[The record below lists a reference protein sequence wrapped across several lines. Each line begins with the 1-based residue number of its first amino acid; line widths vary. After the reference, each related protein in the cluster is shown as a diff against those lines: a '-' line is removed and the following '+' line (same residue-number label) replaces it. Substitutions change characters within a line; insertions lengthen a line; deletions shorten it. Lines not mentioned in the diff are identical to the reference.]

1 MTDLGTL
8 GGTYSIAVTINDL
21 GQVVG
26 VSYTAS
32 HDLHAFLWHSG
43 TMTDLGTLGGTI
55 GQPVAMNNRGQVV
68 GISYTAG
75 DSTFHAVLWD
85 TRLP

>member
-1 MTDLGTL
+1 
-8 GGTYSIAVTINDL
+8 
-21 GQVVG
+21 
-26 VSYTAS
+26 
-32 HDLHAFLWHSG
+32 
-43 TMTDLGTLGGTI
+43 
-55 GQPVAMNNRGQVV
+55 MNNRGQVV